1 MQSEQDFDHDHC
13 SCCHQCLHLSPP
25 YPAHSALMERSAA
38 AAAVA
43 AVVVGAGAGYMRQLH
58 QHHGDQ
64 QHHPSD
70 FSLAE
75 QVPVT
80 SGATFLINPPHHDPT

>member
-1 MQSEQDFDHDHC
+1 M
-13 SCCHQCLHLSPP
+13 SPP
-25 YPAHSALMERSAA
+25 YPAHSALVERSA

-64 QHHPSD
+64 QHRPSD